1 MTYTNEIALAQDLA
15 LQAASDEALRQRL
28 LDDPNAT
35 ITAETGVTIPD
46 GVTLT
51 ATENPDG
58 SITLAIA
65 EGTIPDDLLAGLSA
79 GCGGGGGGGGKGP
92 HPAPAA

>member
-15 LQAASDEALRQRL
+15 LQAASDDVLRQRL

-79 GCGGGGGGGGKGP
+79 GCGGGSNVRTRE
-92 HPAPAA
+92 HI

>member
-1 MTYTNEIALAQDLA
+1 MDSAAALTAVRGLA
-15 LQAASDEALRQRL
+15 EQASSDEALRQRL

-79 GCGGGGGGGGKGP
+79 GCGGGGGGP
-92 HPAPAA
+92 WYNTTLI